1 MLPAMSPARLFP
13 VLALALAAC
22 AGCHKSA
29 TTQEPTAAAPAS
41 GAPEH
46 IAVPGGDK
54 PMPIATV
61 VDDPKQHLQPNE
73 GTLTVDPGQGKAGTE
88 LTASV
93 KVAPAPG
100 YHVSMEYPVS
110 LALQAPDGV
119 TLAKSTLT
127 AGGRDGTAGDAAAF
141 TEKGLAF
148 DVKATPAKPGDYQI
162 KGWFKFG
169 VCDANSCHP
178 KKQPITIALAAK

>member
-1 MLPAMSPARLFP
+1 MLTAMFRFLL
-13 VLALALAAC
+13 LAVVV

-29 TTQEPTAAAPAS
+29 ANQAPAAASTAAA
-41 GAPEH
+41 GQPEH
-46 IAVPGGDK
+46 IAVPTGDK
-54 PMPIATV
+54 PIPASPQPV

-73 GTLTVDPGQGKAGTE
+73 GTLTIDPAQGKAGSE
-88 LTASV
+88 ITAEI

-110 LALQAPDGV
+110 LTLTPPDGV
-119 TLAKSTLT
+119 RLAKAQLS

-141 TEKGLAF
+141 SEKGLTF
-148 DVKATPAKPGDYQI
+148 DVKATAEKPGDYQI
-162 KGWFKFG
+162 KGLFKFG
-169 VCDANSCHP
+169 VCDQNSCHP